1 MPLRAQKPVSQPAS
15 NLATVLNGLGVTRI
29 EHDFDGD
36 APAAQDTLNQDTLN
50 QGTQNSGA
58 TPSAIRLHQ
67 PDDELAVQFSDAKQI
82 QQMGR
87 HLVRWRNELQRQQ
100 VQLRSEQYHWTRQMQ
115 LEHELIADRNAK
127 LDQRQRQTKSIEF
140 QVMQLQND
148 VIDAQVALQQ
158 TVAALTECTEAKQ
171 QPHDRDGRTIAEL
184 TALRFELN
192 ERFEYLAKRWTN
204 LRAEI
209 FPGE

>member
-15 NLATVLNGLGVTRI
+15 SLATVLNGLGVTRI
-29 EHDFDGD
+29 EHDFDGGAASAKNPLK
-36 APAAQDTLNQDTLN
+36 APVL
-50 QGTQNSGA
+50 
-58 TPSAIRLHQ
+58 RLHQ
-67 PDDELAVQFSDAKQI
+67 PQDESTVQFSDTKQL

-87 HLVRWRNELQRQQ
+87 HLIRWRAELERQQ
-100 VQLRSEQYHWTRQMQ
+100 TQLKSEQLHWTKQMQ

-127 LDQRQRQTKSIEF
+127 LDQRGRQTKSVEF

-158 TVAALTECTEAKQ
+158 TVAALTECNEAKH

-192 ERFEYLAKRWTN
+192 ERFEYLATRWTN

-209 FPGE
+209 FPAE